1 MAANRQEAVMG
12 EKIYKRMKNSGKVSV
27 ILGIVAIVSGVGVG
41 VLAII
46 NGVKLIKGK
55 SDITF

>member
-1 MAANRQEAVMG
+1 MG